1 MTDTID
7 IEKITEKMVERQI
20 HKNGVEGLAELA
32 ALHKNGVEGL
42 AELAAE
48 PLAEPLDM
56 IMRQTNYDKDIAQK
70 KLTEHNND
78 FMQVIREY
86 MMPTNQKP
94 VCTTK
99 LSVNQQV
106 YKEIRGMM
114 DDAAKKY
121 ELEKV
126 KQTN

>member
-1 MTDTID
+1 MSQSSTT
-7 IEKITEKMVERQI
+7 
-20 HKNGVEGLAELA
+20 NGVEG
-32 ALHKNGVEGL
+32 
-42 AELAAE
+42 AE

-78 FMQVIREY
+78 YMQVIREY
-86 MMPTNQKP
+86 MTPTKKKT

-121 ELEKV
+121 EIEKV
-126 KQTN
+126 KESN

>member
-7 IEKITEKMVERQI
+7 IEKI
-20 HKNGVEGLAELA
+20 HL
-32 ALHKNGVEGL
+32 
-42 AELAAE
+42 
-48 PLAEPLDM
+48 
-56 IMRQTNYDKDIAQK
+56 IMRQTNYDKDIAHK

-78 FMQVIREY
+78 YMKVIREY
-86 MMPTNQKP
+86 MTPPNKKS

-99 LSVNQQV
+99 LSVNQQI

-114 DDAAKKY
+114 DDAAKRY

-126 KQTN
+126 KQSN

>member
-7 IEKITEKMVERQI
+7 IEKI
-20 HKNGVEGLAELA
+20 H
-32 ALHKNGVEGL
+32 
-42 AELAAE
+42 
-48 PLAEPLDM
+48 M
-56 IMRQTNYDKDIAQK
+56 IMRQTNYDEDFAQK
-70 KLTEHNND
+70 KLSEHNND
-78 FMQVIREY
+78 SMQVIREY
-86 MMPTNQKP
+86 MRPTNQKP

-114 DDAAKKY
+114 DDAAKRY

-126 KQTN
+126 KQSN

>member
-7 IEKITEKMVERQI
+7 IEKIMKTGSEGQLN
-20 HKNGVEGLAELA
+20 KNGVEG
-32 ALHKNGVEGL
+32 
-42 AELAAE
+42 AE
-48 PLAEPLDM
+48 PLAEPLIDM

-126 KQTN
+126 KQSN

>member
-1 MTDTID
+1 MSDTIN
-7 IEKITEKMVERQI
+7 IEKIGVEGLAALP
-20 HKNGVEGLAELA
+20 KNGVEGLA
-32 ALHKNGVEGL
+32 ALPKNGVEG
-42 AELAAE
+42 AE
-48 PLAEPLDM
+48 PLIDI

-86 MMPTNQKP
+86 MTPANKKP

-126 KQTN
+126 KQSN

>member
-1 MTDTID
+1 MSDTIN
-7 IEKITEKMVERQI
+7 IEKIGVEGLAALP
-20 HKNGVEGLAELA
+20 KNGVEGLA
-32 ALHKNGVEGL
+32 ALPKNGVEG
-42 AELAAE
+42 AE
-48 PLAEPLDM
+48 PLIDI

-114 DDAAKKY
+114 DDAAKRY

-126 KQTN
+126 KQSN